1 MTRTRIKIC
10 GITNSRD
17 AEFAVASEVD
27 ALGFN
32 LYEGSPRYVDVE
44 TAAGIVDQLP
54 PYVTSVALLVN
65 HTREDVELLLKKA
78 PFDFLQFHGDE
89 TDEFCCSF
97 GMPFIKAIRVEK
109 LVDLEGQVDRFPHS
123 KGILLDAFVE
133 GEYGGT
139 GKIFRWSEVPVISK
153 PVVLAGGLTPDNVRQ
168 AIKQIRPFAVD
179 VSSGVE
185 SEKGIKDHEKVSSFI
200 REVRTADGEVN
211 NER

>member
-17 AEFAVASEVD
+17 AEFAVASEAD

-32 LYEGSPRYVDVE
+32 LYEKSPRHVDVK
-44 TAAGIVDQLP
+44 TAASIVDRLP

-65 HTREDVELLLKKA
+65 HTSDEVQLLLNEA

-109 LVDLEGQVDRFPHS
+109 LVDLERQVARFPHS

-133 GEYGGT
+133 SEFGGT
-139 GKIFRWSEVPVISK
+139 GKTFPWTEVPGISK
-153 PVVLAGGLTPDNVRQ
+153 PVVLAGGLTPDNVMQ
-168 AIKQIRPFAVD
+168 AIEQIRPFAVD
-179 VSSGVE
+179 VSGGVE
-185 SEKGIKDHEKVSSFI
+185 SEKGIKDHDKISSFI
-200 REVRTADGEVN
+200 RAVRAADGEVSS
-211 NER
+211 E

>member
-17 AEFAVASEVD
+17 AEFAVANEVD

-32 LYEGSPRYVDVE
+32 LYEESPRYVDVK

-54 PYVTSVALLVN
+54 PYITSVALLVN
-65 HTREDVELLLKKA
+65 HTRDDVKLLLEKA

-139 GKIFRWSEVPVISK
+139 GKTFQWSEVPAISK
-153 PVVLAGGLTPDNVRQ
+153 PVVLAGGLTPDNVGQ

-179 VSSGVE
+179 VSGGVE

-200 REVRTADGEVN
+200 REVRTADGEVD

>member
-17 AEFAVASEVD
+17 AEFAVASEAD
-27 ALGFN
+27 ALGFQ
-32 LYEGSPRYVDVE
+32 LYEKSPRYIDVKI
-44 TAAGIVDQLP
+44 AAGIVNQLP

-65 HTREDVELLLKKA
+65 HTSDDVKLLLKEA

-109 LVDLEGQVDRFPHS
+109 PIDLEVQVARFPHS
-123 KGILLDAFVE
+123 KGILLDTFVE

-139 GKIFRWSEVPVISK
+139 GKTFHWPEVPDISK
-153 PVVLAGGLTPDNVRQ
+153 PVVLAGGLTPGNVRQ
-168 AIKQIRPFAVD
+168 AIEQMRPFAVD
-179 VSSGVE
+179 VSGGVE
-185 SEKGIKDHEKVSSFI
+185 SEKGIKDHEKISNFI
-200 REVRTADGEVN
+200 RAVRAADGEVN
-211 NER
+211 SER

>member
-32 LYEGSPRYVDVE
+32 LYEESPRYVDAK

-139 GKIFRWSEVPVISK
+139 GKIFAWSKVPVISK